1 MALPSKTFRPALIA
15 TGALFGATTI
25 LGPQRQ
31 ARADEVSP
39 DAKGIVGGALLGAE
53 IVTMTES
60 IAGARPGWAYAVGA
74 IAGAGAGGVG
84 GYFIE
89 QASFSNDGR
98 VPTYMLAGGLALII
112 PAIVL
117 TLNATRYL
125 PEEGATE
132 HRVRPSG
139 PAAESGGAGRRRRGP
154 RQHAGNAAAS
164 RSPAGRG
171 TRDATPRRAATTHPI
186 AARRAKWSGPRGCS
200 GARCA
205 PYFFDG
211 RATPIRHAGANRAS
225 HAGVASRILT
235 N

>member
-132 HRVRPSG
+132 DRVRPSG
-139 PAAESGGAGRRRRGP
+139 PAADPGAPGGGVVAPASTPGTP
-154 RQHAGNAAAS
+154 PKAAPPPAAA
-164 RSPAGRG
+164 P
-171 TRDATPRRAATTHPI
+171 ATPPPAAPPPPTQSLLDV
-186 AARRAKWSGPRGCS
+186 RS
-200 GARCA
+200 GAVRVGV
-205 PYFFDG
+205 PVPDV
-211 RATPIRHAGANRAS
+211 RPIFSMVEQRQYGMQAQTELRMPVLR
-225 HAGVASRILT
+225 VAF
-235 N
+235 